1 MRAEGQ
7 SYYVIFG
14 AAVRPD
20 GSPSATLRARVMAAL
35 AAAGGDSAARF
46 LVTGGQGRYGQPEAH
61 VMATL
66 LAEEGISSERILVE
80 DRATDT
86 LDSAVLA
93 AALLHERGDAGRVV
107 ACSSAY
113 HLRRCRLLLRLA
125 GIGAAGQA
133 GQGNLASLGLRQW
146 CYHSLRDAL
155 LLPFDGLLMFL
166 PARRRAA
173 ERRPAPPDLDH

>member
-1 MRAEGQ
+1 MPEGH

-20 GSPSATLRARVMAAL
+20 GSPSSTLRARVMAAS
-35 AAAGGDSAARF
+35 AAAAGDSAARF
-46 LVTGGQGRYGQPEAH
+46 LVTGGQGRYGRPEAQ
-61 VMATL
+61 VMAAL
-66 LAEEGISSERILVE
+66 LAEEGIPLERILVE
-80 DRATDT
+80 DRASDT

-93 AALLHERGDAGRVV
+93 AALLRERGDAGRVV

-113 HLRRCRLLLRLA
+113 HVRRCRLLLRLT
-125 GIGAAGQA
+125 GIRAEGLA
-133 GQGNLASLGLRQW
+133 GQGDFASLGLRLW
-146 CYHSLRDAL
+146 LYHSLRDAL

-173 ERRPAPPDLDH
+173 ERRAAPSDLDH